1 MSWKKVK
8 LGDILTESKI
18 ISENPNPDRR
28 ITVRLKVLGVEKR
41 GIENEVEG
49 ATKQYIRRLRE
60 SFKNECYIRK
70 TVGF

>member
-41 GIENEVEG
+41 GIE
-49 ATKQYIRRLRE
+49 
-60 SFKNECYIRK
+60 
-70 TVGF
+70 